1 MIGKYSIF
9 ILFVVVLMTYG
20 CVVEPDYGPRPI
32 DTFIK
37 YYGISGSNE
46 VVDMIIS
53 NEGNLVI
60 LGNEESSASGASKDI
75 VILEIDTVGNLIKK
89 KIFDVQTLFSDDSLY
104 TFGITDDQ
112 AVRIKTVN
120 GGYLLCANFT
130 AKDDN
135 VNGIGSKIFWCE
147 LDNNYNIIRKQ
158 VISDAD
164 YYWEVGD
171 IIKTR
176 DGNFV
181 IVGGTNKKEEGDNST
196 RPEKQRYLTKR
207 SIENDTVFWSKT
219 FGYDDVDDFAI
230 GVFELSDGNL
240 GVIGRTGKSGN
251 QGEAGLNATFA
262 IFTDIGSSSSIDNVY
277 GFEFQGDADFNDEV
291 GDFIYTETEDVIIVG
306 TSTSNNSVDPRSF
319 PFLFRIRKA
328 GTLVFKELL
337 NSSILDINSGGMDV
351 TIGAQN
357 DLIIT
362 GIFYNY
368 EDSISKETYNDQV
381 LFKRTNQFGKV
392 TDEYLSYQNHFGLTT
407 GNDIGK
413 AILTLSDGSI
423 AIAATMDFGNSRT
436 LISYLKVNNK
446 GILKR

>member
-1 MIGKYSIF
+1 
-9 ILFVVVLMTYG
+9 MTYG

-60 LGNEESSASGASKDI
+60 LGNEESSAAGASKDI

-89 KIFDVQTLFSDDSLY
+89 RIFDIQTLFLGDSLY

-112 AVRIKTVN
+112 AVRIKTVD

-130 AKDDN
+130 TKDDN

-147 LDNNYNIIRKQ
+147 LDDNFNIIGKQ
-158 VISDAD
+158 VISDAG

-171 IIKTR
+171 IIKSR
-176 DGNFV
+176 DGNIV
-181 IVGGTNKKEEGDNST
+181 IVGGTNKKEEGDNAI

-240 GVIGRTGKSGN
+240 GVIGKTGKSGN

-277 GFEFQGDADFNDEV
+277 GFEFQGDADFNDDV

-337 NSSILDINSGGMDV
+337 NSSALNVNSGGMDV

-362 GIFYNY
+362 GVFYNY
-368 EDSISKETYNDQV
+368 ADSISKETYNDQV
-381 LFKRTNQFGKV
+381 LFKRTNQFGEV
-392 TDEYLSYQNHFGLTT
+392 RDEYLSYQNHFGLTT

-413 AILTLSDGSI
+413 AILTLPDGSI
-423 AIAATMDFGNSRT
+423 AIAATIDFGNSRT

-446 GILKR
+446 GILKKIN

>member
-1 MIGKYSIF
+1 M
-9 ILFVVVLMTYG
+9 VVWSSQIM
-20 CVVEPDYGPRPI
+20 DRDPI

-60 LGNEESSASGASKDI
+60 LGNEESSAAGASKDI

-89 KIFDVQTLFSDDSLY
+89 RIFDIQTLFLDDSLY

-112 AVRIKTVN
+112 AVRIKTVD

-130 AKDDN
+130 TKDDN

-147 LDNNYNIIRKQ
+147 LDNNFDIIGKQ
-158 VISDAD
+158 VISDAG

-171 IIKTR
+171 IIKSR
-176 DGNFV
+176 DGNIV
-181 IVGGTNKKEEGDNST
+181 IVGGTNKKEEGDNAI

-240 GVIGRTGKSGN
+240 GVIGKTGKSGN

-277 GFEFQGDADFNDEV
+277 GFEFQGDADFNDDV

-319 PFLFRIRKA
+319 PFLF
-328 GTLVFKELL
+328 
-337 NSSILDINSGGMDV
+337 S
-351 TIGAQN
+351 
-357 DLIIT
+357 
-362 GIFYNY
+362 
-368 EDSISKETYNDQV
+368 
-381 LFKRTNQFGKV
+381 
-392 TDEYLSYQNHFGLTT
+392 H
-407 GNDIGK
+407 
-413 AILTLSDGSI
+413 
-423 AIAATMDFGNSRT
+423 
-436 LISYLKVNNK
+436 
-446 GILKR
+446 

>member
-20 CVVEPDYGPRPI
+20 CVVEPDYGPRPV

-120 GGYLLCANFT
+120 DGYLLCANFT

-207 SIENDTVFWSKT
+207 SIENDTIFWSKT

-230 GVFELSDGNL
+230 GIFELSDGNL

-337 NSSILDINSGGMDV
+337 NSSILDVNSGGMDV

-368 EDSISKETYNDQV
+368 EDSVSKETYNDQV

-423 AIAATMDFGNSRT
+423 AIAATIDFGNSRT

>member
-1 MIGKYSIF
+1 
-9 ILFVVVLMTYG
+9 MTYG

-60 LGNEESSASGASKDI
+60 LGNEESSAAGASKDI

-89 KIFDVQTLFSDDSLY
+89 RIFDIQTLFLDDSLY

-112 AVRIKTVN
+112 AVRIKTVD

-130 AKDDN
+130 TKDDN

-147 LDNNYNIIRKQ
+147 LDDNFNIIGKQ
-158 VISDAD
+158 VISDAG

-171 IIKTR
+171 IIKSR
-176 DGNFV
+176 DGNIV
-181 IVGGTNKKEEGDNST
+181 IVGGTNKKEEGDNAI

-240 GVIGRTGKSGN
+240 GVIGKTGKSGN

-277 GFEFQGDADFNDEV
+277 GFEFQGDADFNDDV
-291 GDFIYTETEDVIIVG
+291 GDFIHTETEDVIIVG

-337 NSSILDINSGGMDV
+337 NSSVLDVNSGGMDV

-362 GIFYNY
+362 GVFYNY
-368 EDSISKETYNDQV
+368 ADSISKETYNDQV
-381 LFKRTNQFGKV
+381 LFKRTNQFGEV
-392 TDEYLSYQNHFGLTT
+392 RDEYLSYQNHFGLTT

-413 AILTLSDGSI
+413 AILTLPDGSI
-423 AIAATMDFGNSRT
+423 AIAATIDFGNSRT

>member
-1 MIGKYSIF
+1 MIGNYSVLVLF
-9 ILFVVVLMTYG
+9 IVLLMAYG
-20 CVVEPDYGPRPI
+20 CVVEPDYGPRPE

-60 LGNEESSASGASKDI
+60 LGNEESSAAGASKDI

-89 KIFDVQTLFSDDSLY
+89 RIFDIQTLFLDDSLY

-112 AVRIKTVN
+112 AVRIKTVD

-130 AKDDN
+130 TKDDN
-135 VNGIGSKIFWCE
+135 ANGIGSKIFWCE
-147 LDNNYNIIRKQ
+147 LDNNFDIIGKQ
-158 VISDAD
+158 VISDAG

-171 IIKTR
+171 IIKSR
-176 DGNFV
+176 DGNIV
-181 IVGGTNKKEEGDNST
+181 IVGGTNKKEEGDNAI

-240 GVIGRTGKSGN
+240 GVIGKTGKSGN

-262 IFTDIGSSSSIDNVY
+262 IFTEIGSSSSIDNVY
-277 GFEFQGDADFNDEV
+277 GFEFQGDADFNDDV
-291 GDFIYTETEDVIIVG
+291 GDFIHTETEDVIIVG

-337 NSSILDINSGGMDV
+337 NSSVLDVNSGGMDV

-362 GIFYNY
+362 GVFYNY
-368 EDSISKETYNDQV
+368 ADSISNETYNDQV
-381 LFKRTNQFGKV
+381 LFKRTNQFGEAP
-392 TDEYLSYQNHFGLTT
+392 DEYLSYQNHFGLTT

-413 AILTLSDGSI
+413 AILTLPDGSI
-423 AIAATMDFGNSRT
+423 AIAATIDFGNSRT

-446 GILKR
+446 GILQR

>member
-1 MIGKYSIF
+1 MIGKYSII
-9 ILFVVVLMTYG
+9 ILLTLVLMAYG
-20 CVVEPDYGPRPI
+20 CVVESDYGPRPI

-89 KIFDVQTLFSDDSLY
+89 KIFDVQSLFSDDNLY
-104 TFGITDDQ
+104 AFGITDDE
-112 AVRIKTVN
+112 AVRIKTIDD
-120 GGYLLCANFT
+120 GYLLCANFT
-130 AKDDN
+130 TKDDN
-135 VNGIGSKIFWCE
+135 VNGLGSKIFWCE
-147 LDNNYNIIRKQ
+147 LDNNYNIVGKQ
-158 VISDAD
+158 VISDVD

-171 IIKTR
+171 IIKSR
-176 DGNFV
+176 DGNIV
-181 IVGGTNKKEEGDNST
+181 IVGGTNKKEEGDNAI

-230 GVFELSDGNL
+230 GVFELSDRNL
-240 GVIGRTGKSGN
+240 GVIGITGKSGN
-251 QGEAGLNATFA
+251 QGEAGVNATFA

-277 GFEFQGDADFNDEV
+277 GFEFQGDADFNDNI

-328 GTLVFKELL
+328 GSLVFKELL
-337 NSSILDINSGGMDV
+337 NSSILDVNSGGMDV

-362 GIFYNY
+362 GVFYNY
-368 EDSISKETYNDQV
+368 QDSISKETYNDQV

-392 TDEYLSYQNHFGLTT
+392 TDEYLFL
-407 GNDIGK
+407 
-413 AILTLSDGSI
+413 
-423 AIAATMDFGNSRT
+423 
-436 LISYLKVNNK
+436 
-446 GILKR
+446 

>member
-413 AILTLSDGSI
+413 AILTLPDGSI
-423 AIAATMDFGNSRT
+423 AIAATIDFGNSRT

>member
-9 ILFVVVLMTYG
+9 ILFIVVLMAYG

-60 LGNEESSASGASKDI
+60 LGNEKSSASGASEDI

-104 TFGITDDQ
+104 NFGITDDQ
-112 AVRIKTVN
+112 AVRIKTVD

-130 AKDDN
+130 TKDDN

-147 LDNNYNIIRKQ
+147 LDNNYNIIGKQ

-171 IIKTR
+171 IIKSR
-176 DGNFV
+176 DGNIV
-181 IVGGTNKKEEGDNST
+181 IVGGTDKKEEGDNSI

-240 GVIGRTGKSGN
+240 GVIGKTGKSGN

-262 IFTDIGSSSSIDNVY
+262 IFTHIGSSSSIDNVY
-277 GFEFQGDADFNDEV
+277 GFEFQGDADFNDDV

-337 NSSILDINSGGMDV
+337 NSSILDVNSGGMDV

-362 GIFYNY
+362 GVFNNY

-392 TDEYLSYQNHFGLTT
+392 PDEYLSYQNHFGLTT

-423 AIAATMDFGNSRT
+423 AIAATIDFGNSRT
-436 LISYLKVNNK
+436 LIGYLKVNNT

>member
-1 MIGKYSIF
+1 MA
-9 ILFVVVLMTYG
+9 YG
-20 CVVEPDYGPRPI
+20 CVVEPDYGPRPV

-60 LGNEESSASGASKDI
+60 LGNEESSAAGASKDI

-89 KIFDVQTLFSDDSLY
+89 RIFDIQTLFLDDSLY

-112 AVRIKTVN
+112 AVRIKTVD

-130 AKDDN
+130 TKDDN

-147 LDNNYNIIRKQ
+147 LDNNFDIIGKQ
-158 VISDAD
+158 VISDAG

-171 IIKTR
+171 IIKSR
-176 DGNFV
+176 DGNIV
-181 IVGGTNKKEEGDNST
+181 IVGGTNKKEEGDNAI

-240 GVIGRTGKSGN
+240 GVIGKTGKSGN

-262 IFTDIGSSSSIDNVY
+262 IFTEIGSSSSIDNVY
-277 GFEFQGDADFNDEV
+277 GFEFQGDADFNDDV
-291 GDFIYTETEDVIIVG
+291 GDFIHTETEDVIIVG

-337 NSSILDINSGGMDV
+337 NSSVLDVNSGGMDV

-362 GIFYNY
+362 GVFYNY
-368 EDSISKETYNDQV
+368 ADSISKETYNDQV
-381 LFKRTNQFGKV
+381 LFKRTNQFGEAP
-392 TDEYLSYQNHFGLTT
+392 DEYLSYQNHFGLTT

-413 AILTLSDGSI
+413 AILTLPDGSI
-423 AIAATMDFGNSRT
+423 AIAATIDFGNSRT
-436 LISYLKVNNK
+436 LISYLKVNNR